1 MQIRNKLSLY
11 FTITSSLLMLVIMV
25 FIYVLFANLT
35 KNDFYRALHERAKV
49 AAQLY
54 LEADEI
60 SQPALEK
67 IKEEFLTSLPNEIIR
82 VYDSTDELSFVKENN
97 RNWSKKIINEV
108 REKKYLSYQENDN
121 QVVGI
126 SYDDNQGSFV
136 ILAEAKDVYGK
147 QRQNNLLE
155 IMAALFV
162 VQILIQFLAGRRFAK
177 NTLRPI
183 QKVNEQVQKISAT
196 DLHLRLEG
204 DKGKDELGIL
214 AANFNDLLSR
224 LEHSFDLQ
232 KMFIANASHELKT
245 PITNI
250 IGEID
255 VVLSKERQVQDY
267 QKTLYSVLVEADRLN
282 DIIRNFLLL
291 ANAENDIAIEQTEL
305 IRFDELLWEIKESFN
320 GKANT
325 QLDIQMQELPEDET
339 QLYIKTN
346 KTLLIIAISNIIQN
360 ALKFSDSQPVIC
372 SLHFNERS
380 IMVRV
385 TDKGIGIS
393 SDALQNI
400 FEPFY
405 RSPEANSYQ
414 GHGIGLY
421 ISKKIIE
428 LLNGTISVQSVPGAG
443 SIFNIVFAQNP

>member
-1 MQIRNKLSLY
+1 
-11 FTITSSLLMLVIMV
+11 MLVIMV
-25 FIYVLFANLT
+25 FIYLLFTNFT
-35 KNDFYRALHERAKV
+35 KNDFYRALHERARV

-60 SQPALEK
+60 SEPALEK

-108 REKKYLSYQENDN
+108 RAKKYISYQENDN
-121 QVVGI
+121 QIVGI

-136 ILAEAKDVYGK
+136 ILAAAKDVYGK
-147 QRQNNLLE
+147 ERQNKLLE
-155 IMAALFV
+155 IMATLFIA
-162 VQILIQFLAGRRFAK
+162 QLLIQFLAGRWFAK

-204 DKGKDELGIL
+204 DKGKDELSIL

-250 IGEID
+250 IGEIE
-255 VVLSKERQVQDY
+255 VAVSKERQAEDY
-267 QKTLYSVLVEADRLN
+267 EKTLQSVLVEADRLN

-291 ANAENDIAIEQTEL
+291 ANAENDIAVQQTEL
-305 IRFDELLWEIKESFN
+305 VRFDELLWEIKEIFSRRPN
-320 GKANT
+320 VLLNI
-325 QLDIQMQELPEDET
+325 QLDELPEDET
-339 QLYIKTN
+339 QLYIQTN
-346 KTLLIIAISNIIQN
+346 KTLLTIAISNIIQN
-360 ALKFSDSQPVIC
+360 GLKFSDGKPVIG
-372 SLHFNERS
+372 SLHFNENK
-380 IMVRV
+380 ITVRI
-385 TDKGIGIS
+385 TDKGIGITAH
-393 SDALQNI
+393 ALQNI

-414 GHGIGLY
+414 GHGMGLY

-428 LLNGTISVQSVPGAG
+428 LLGGTISVQSEPNVG
-443 SIFNIVFAQNP
+443 SEFNICFVQNTRF